1 MYLVKMKVAI
11 ILFFCFLSSLVFS
24 QEIRRISKA
33 RDDIDKKSKE
43 YVNAI
48 KSSQNALNVDIAYK
62 EKDSLLFLKELNDFF
77 IAFEK
82 NLVEG
87 NNTIGFN
94 GKSRKMNYVLFIGN
108 VGYIDAFYY
117 DFEDGKLNLSF
128 VGALNTFIA
137 NYKWQNVKKTR
148 MVHRSSYTFK

>member
-1 MYLVKMKVAI
+1 
-11 ILFFCFLSSLVFS
+11 
-24 QEIRRISKA
+24 
-33 RDDIDKKSKE
+33 
-43 YVNAI
+43 
-48 KSSQNALNVDIAYK
+48 
-62 EKDSLLFLKELNDFF
+62 
-77 IAFEK
+77 
-82 NLVEG
+82 
-87 NNTIGFN
+87 
-94 GKSRKMNYVLFIGN
+94 MNYVLFIGN